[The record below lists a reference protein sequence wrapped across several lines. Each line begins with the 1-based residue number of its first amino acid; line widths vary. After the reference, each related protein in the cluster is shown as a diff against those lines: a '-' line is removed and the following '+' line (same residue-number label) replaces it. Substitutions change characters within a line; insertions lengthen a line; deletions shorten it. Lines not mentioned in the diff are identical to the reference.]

1 MKTLIS
7 IINHGHGNL
16 ISLLISDLE
25 KFCYDEDIKIVI
37 TNNIPDD
44 NFFIKKSSLD
54 IQIINNLRPRGFGA
68 NHNSV
73 FNNNNK
79 ADYFCILNPDVRLKY
94 NPFKSLALNL
104 NNVKAGV
111 VVPAIIGSSGN
122 LEISARKFP
131 TPISIIGKLFGKN
144 IDAIQTQ
151 FVKNVS
157 EVDWGG
163 GMFMLFRSDV
173 YLKIKGFD
181 EYFFLYYEDVDICG
195 RLWESGYSVL
205 YCPDTRVVHDG
216 QKSSHSNI
224 KFMYWHISSMLRY
237 FFRSKRYIKSRS
249 S

>member
-1 MKTLIS
+1 MRTIIS
-7 IINHGHGNL
+7 IINHRHGNL

-25 KFCYDEDIKIVI
+25 KFCHAEDIKIVI

-54 IQIINNLRPRGFGA
+54 IQIVNNLRPRGFGA

-73 FNNNNK
+73 FNNNDK
-79 ADYFCILNPDVRLKY
+79 ADYFCILNPDVRLKD
-94 NPFKSLALNL
+94 NPFKSLVLNL
-104 NNVKAGV
+104 NNLKAGV
-111 VVPAIIGSSGN
+111 VVPAIIDSSGN
-122 LEISARKFP
+122 PEVSARKFP

-144 IDAIQTQ
+144 LDAINTQ
-151 FVKNVS
+151 FLKNVS

-163 GMFMLFRSDV
+163 GMFMLFRSST
-173 YLKIKGFD
+173 YSKINGFD
-181 EYFFLYYEDVDICG
+181 ESFFLYYEDVDICG

-205 YCPDTRVVHDG
+205 YCPDTMVVHDG

-237 FFRSKRYIKSRS
+237 FYRSKRYIKSRS